1 MMDTADRSVFWSRR
15 PARSKVA
22 VSNICEPEQLRGH
35 KARIQAR
42 TGRFDYTVREA

>member
-1 MMDTADRSVFWSRR
+1 MMDTADRSVYGSKR
-15 PARSKVA
+15 PARSMVA

-42 TGRFDYTVREA
+42 TGQINYTVKEA